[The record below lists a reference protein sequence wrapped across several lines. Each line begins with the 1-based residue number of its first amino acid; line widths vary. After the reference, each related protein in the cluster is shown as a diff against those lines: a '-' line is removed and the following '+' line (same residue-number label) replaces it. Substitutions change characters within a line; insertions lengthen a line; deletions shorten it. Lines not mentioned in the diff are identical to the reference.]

1 MINTT
6 NDPSTP
12 RTQRSIGELV
22 QSVRDEFL
30 GVVHHEIAIAKKEIT
45 GIAIKAGI
53 TAALA
58 AVLLFLLLSA
68 WVMLLFAAATGLQA
82 LGLPAWA
89 SFLIVAG
96 VFVVLGLIAGAV
108 AFVIFKKITAPTTT
122 IETAQGAVQAVKGQR
137 RRNAVSYDDTFDELY
152 GASVPATTPER
163 PQAPVPSPRTPHTDG
178 SVAVPSS

>member
-12 RTQRSIGELV
+12 PTQRSIGELV
-22 QSVRDEFL
+22 QSIRDELL
-30 GVVHHEIAIAKKEIT
+30 GVVHHEIDIAKKEIT

-53 TAALA
+53 IAACA

-82 LGLPAWA
+82 IGLPYWA

-96 VFVVLGLIAGAV
+96 VFVLISAIAGLV
-108 AFVIFKKITAPTTT
+108 AFLVFKKIKAPETT
-122 IETAQGAVQAVKGQR
+122 IETAQSAVDAVQGKR
-137 RRNAVSYDDTFDELY
+137 RSNAVSYDDTFEELY
-152 GASVPATTPER
+152 GKQVS
-163 PQAPVPSPRTPHTDG
+163 SRTE
-178 SVAVPSS
+178 

>member
-12 RTQRSIGELV
+12 PTQRSIGELV
-22 QSVRDEFL
+22 QSIRDELL
-30 GVVHHEIAIAKKEIT
+30 GVVHHEIDIAKKEIT

-53 TAALA
+53 IAACA

-82 LGLPAWA
+82 LGLPYWA

-96 VFVVLGLIAGAV
+96 VFILISAIAGLV
-108 AFVIFKKITAPTTT
+108 AFLVSKKIKAPETT
-122 IETAQGAVQAVKGQR
+122 IETAQSAVDAVQGKR
-137 RRNAVSYDDTFDELY
+137 RSNAVSYDDTFEELY
-152 GASVPATTPER
+152 GKQV
-163 PQAPVPSPRTPHTDG
+163 
-178 SVAVPSS
+178 SSRAE